1 MANLRE
7 VYIIGVGQTP
17 CGKFPNKAAHVLGRE
32 ACWAAIKDSGIHAR
46 DIEIGFCG
54 HVYQG
59 MGVGQRT
66 LKDIGLVGQPV
77 INVEGACG
85 SGTLSLWEAWRT
97 IAYGQQDIALAWGV
111 ENLSKIMS
119 GGPLPLEEDDIEV
132 ALGMSMPGL
141 YAMRAKKYLDEYGV
155 SEETLAKVVVKS
167 RKHAAK
173 NPIAQ
178 FRKETT
184 IEAVLNDPLIA
195 DPLTRSMCCPV
206 GDASAAAV
214 LVDGETLKRMKRDT
228 TRLPIKILSCVAQ
241 SGGYASATGLT
252 CDPSENVARTSQM
265 AYEQAGLGPKD
276 MDTVEIHDAFAIAE
290 LIVAE
295 ALGFAKKGEGSRL
308 VEDERSNYDGEIAI
322 NASGGLLSRGH
333 PVGATGILQTVEIVN
348 QLRGEATGYQVP
360 NAKVGLIETM
370 GGAQPAMD
378 GITCVVSIL
387 GK

>member
-1 MANLRE
+1 MADLRD
-7 VYIIGVGQTP
+7 VYIIGVGQHP
-17 CGKFPNKAAHVLGRE
+17 CGKFPAKPAHVLGRE
-32 ACWAAIKDSGIHAR
+32 AIWAAITDAGIYPR

-66 LKDIGLVGQPV
+66 LKDLGLVGQPV
-77 INVEGACG
+77 INIEGACG
-85 SGTLSLWEAWRT
+85 SGTLSFWEAWRT
-97 IAYGQQDIALAWGV
+97 IAYGQNDLALAWGV

-141 YAMRAKKYLDEYGV
+141 YAMRAKRYMDEYGI
-155 SEETLAKVVVKS
+155 SAETLAKVVVKS
-167 RKHAAK
+167 RKHASQ

-184 IEAVLNDPLIA
+184 VEAVMGDPMIA

-206 GDASAAAV
+206 GDSSAAAV
-214 LVDGETLKRMKRDT
+214 LVSGDMLKKIKRDKN
-228 TRLPIKILSCVAQ
+228 RMPIKVLGIAAQ
-241 SGGYASATGLT
+241 SGGYSSATGLT
-252 CDPSENVARTSQM
+252 CDPSENVQRTSAM
-265 AYEQAGLGPKD
+265 AYEQAGLGPED
-276 MDTVEIHDAFAIAE
+276 MDIAEIHDAFAIAE
-290 LIVAE
+290 IIVAE
-295 ALGFAKKGEGSRL
+295 ALGFASKGEGSKL
-308 VEDERSNYDGEIAI
+308 IEEEKSNYDGDIAV
-322 NASGGLLSRGH
+322 NPSGGLLSRGH

-360 NAKVGLIETM
+360 DPKVGLIETM

>member
-206 GDASAAAV
+206 GDASAAVV

-308 VEDERSNYDGEIAI
+308 IEEETSNYDGEIAI

>member
-1 MANLRE
+1 MANLRD

-17 CGKFPNKAAHVLGRE
+17 CGKFPAKAAHVLGRE
-32 ACWAAIKDSGIHAR
+32 ASWAAIKDAGIYAR

-85 SGTLSLWEAWRT
+85 SGTLSFWEAWRT
-97 IAYGQQDIALAWGV
+97 IAFGQNDVALAWGV

-141 YAMRAKKYLDEYGV
+141 YAMRAKRYMDEYGV
-155 SEETLAKVVVKS
+155 SAETLAKVVVKS
-167 RKHAAK
+167 RQHASK

-184 IEAVLNDPLIA
+184 IEAVLSDPVIC

-214 LVDGETLKRMKRDT
+214 LVSGDMLDTIKRDKS
-228 TRLPIKILSCVAQ
+228 RMPIKVLGCVAQ

-252 CDPSENVARTSQM
+252 CDPSENVGRTSQM

-276 MDTVEIHDAFAIAE
+276 MDVVEIHDAFAIAE

-295 ALGFAKKGEGSRL
+295 ALGFADKGEGARL
-308 VEDERSNYDGEIAI
+308 IEEGKSNFDGDIAI
-322 NASGGLLSRGH
+322 NPSGGLLSRGH
-333 PVGATGILQTVEIVN
+333 PVGATGLLQTVEIVN
-348 QLRGEATGYQVP
+348 QLRGEATGCQVP
-360 NAKVGLIETM
+360 DANIGLIETM

>member
-1 MANLRE
+1 
-7 VYIIGVGQTP
+7 
-17 CGKFPNKAAHVLGRE
+17 
-32 ACWAAIKDSGIHAR
+32 
-46 DIEIGFCG
+46 
-54 HVYQG
+54 

-85 SGTLSLWEAWRT
+85 SGTLSFWEAWRT
-97 IAYGQQDIALAWGV
+97 IAFGQHDVALAWGV

-141 YAMRAKKYLDEYGV
+141 YAMRAKRYMDEYGV
-155 SEETLAKVVVKS
+155 SAETLAKVVVKS
-167 RKHAAK
+167 RMHAAQ

-184 IEAVLNDPLIA
+184 IDAVLSDPVIC

-214 LVDGETLKRMKRDT
+214 LVSGEMLNTIKRDKD
-228 TRLPIKILSCVAQ
+228 RLPIKVLGCVAQ
-241 SGGYASATGLT
+241 SGGYASPTGLT
-252 CDPSENVARTSQM
+252 CDPSENVARTSKM
-265 AYEQAGLGPKD
+265 AYEQAGLGPED
-276 MDTVEIHDAFAIAE
+276 MDAVEIHDAFAIAE

-295 ALGFAKKGEGSRL
+295 ALGFAKKGEGSKL
-308 VEDERSNYDGEIAI
+308 IEEGTSNYDGDIAI
-322 NASGGLLSRGH
+322 NPSGGLLSRGH
-333 PVGATGILQTVEIVN
+333 PVGATGLLQTVEIVN
-348 QLRGEATGYQVP
+348 QLRGEATGCQVP
-360 NAKVGLIETM
+360 DANIGLIETM

>member
-178 FRKETT
+178 FRKQTT

-206 GDASAAAV
+206 GDASAAVV

-308 VEDERSNYDGEIAI
+308 IEEETSNYDGEIAI